1 MCNYRNVR
9 FSIWR
14 FFFLSFFDFF
24 FFFFDFCSFFSVIL
38 SVIFAL
44 IINLFSAF
52 HFFPVFQFILFFS
65 NYSLLFQLF
74 VYSNEINCS
83 FSFFSRSSFSWHSGS
98 ISEDHLLDLCLM
110 NILPMY
116 KHECKEETRFE
127 SSLNIWQLSDRCERS
142 LYQYPKNTVKSE
154 AKQWNN

>member
-1 MCNYRNVR
+1 M
-9 FSIWR
+9 FG
-14 FFFLSFFDFF
+14 FPFEDFF
-24 FFFFDFCSFFSVIL
+24 FSLFLISFSLIFVRFFLWFFLWFFLCFLIYSL
-38 SVIFAL
+38 FFIFFL
-44 IINLFSAF
+44 FFNLFSF
-52 HFFPVFQFILFFS
+52 LS

-142 LYQYPKNTVKSE
+142 LYQYPKKYSKIWSQTVK
-154 AKQWNN
+154 